1 MYRTTVFTHDAPS
14 NQPRNA
20 DGTFRKR
27 RYNEPKVPLLRDKRG
42 RFRKWDFAEHA
53 ERVDLF
59 AHHIEAA

>member
-27 RYNEPKVPLLRDKRG
+27 RYNEPKVPLLRDCNG
-42 RFRKWDFAEHA
+42 RFRRWYPGEHA
-53 ERVDLF
+53 ERVNLSD
-59 AHHIEAA
+59 HHIEAA